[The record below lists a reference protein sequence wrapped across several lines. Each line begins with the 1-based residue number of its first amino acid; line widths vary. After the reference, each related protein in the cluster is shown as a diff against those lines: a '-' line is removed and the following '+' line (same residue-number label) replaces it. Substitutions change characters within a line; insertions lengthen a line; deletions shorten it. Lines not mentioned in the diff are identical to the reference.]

1 MGCAASTSTRT
12 STSLS
17 SDTIGASTGTPRSRP
32 CSGSPRTITR
42 RATGISL
49 AATILAKVCRQS
61 DASRDAEGQR
71 QACSRMVQ
79 ASLKIPAP
87 APLRVRLSS
96 NAKCGTNLGQRDK
109 PLVRFAES
117 RKLSILDAVK
127 AIRDDAAAIGFREY
141 VWENRKCL
149 DPVFAQ
155 DHLNYKALRERL
167 ADIGKRIARSNSA
180 TGVFRDSHPIRIKTS
195 NIPYLGYVLGIIG
208 VRTITIPLSSSRRP
222 PLYEVFIARWFK

>member
-1 MGCAASTSTRT
+1 MQRGTR
-12 STSLS
+12 SGVAEVQSIVQSSALPKVNLSAPLLS
-17 SDTIGASTGTPRSRP
+17 SHI
-32 CSGSPRTITR
+32 
-42 RATGISL
+42 
-49 AATILAKVCRQS
+49 
-61 DASRDAEGQR
+61 
-71 QACSRMVQ
+71 
-79 ASLKIPAP
+79 
-87 APLRVRLSS
+87 
-96 NAKCGTNLGQRDK
+96 
-109 PLVRFAES
+109 VRFAES

>member
-1 MGCAASTSTRT
+1 MGCAASTSTPT

-17 SDTIGASTGTPRSRP
+17 SDTIGASTGTSRSRP
-32 CSGSPRTITR
+32 CSGSHRTITR

-96 NAKCGTNLGQRDK
+96 NAKCGTTWDNGISLFRDDIQIPQLAKEISGFFKNEHK
-109 PLVRFAES
+109 PLYSAKSVNVEVDCHFLDSPDDFPANTTIRGDDVLMAE
-117 RKLSILDAVK
+117 LFGAN
-127 AIRDDAAAIGFREY
+127 RD
-141 VWENRKCL
+141 
-149 DPVFAQ
+149 
-155 DHLNYKALRERL
+155 
-167 ADIGKRIARSNSA
+167 
-180 TGVFRDSHPIRIKTS
+180 
-195 NIPYLGYVLGIIG
+195 
-208 VRTITIPLSSSRRP
+208 
-222 PLYEVFIARWFK
+222 